1 MSLNS
6 VSAVLSTS
14 GSKTTLSLV
23 HKETAEVVQT
33 LELTKAAPTH
43 RNFILSTWLKSY
55 RPQARKD
62 GIQEYYNT
70 YEPAIAES
78 RWQDCHVLSD
88 ESGFTV
94 YAWVC
99 AYRPVSGSTQR
110 SAVPGQLYHV
120 YVIPEL
126 RHIGVARRLIEAI
139 AGDGDITYARP
150 WPGRPKSYRVNP
162 YLLTVKTDAERTQSR
177 EAEALVNHADQ

>member
-1 MSLNS
+1 MSLSS
-6 VSAVLSTS
+6 VSAILSTV

-33 LELTKAAPTH
+33 LQLMPSQMGH

-62 GIQEYYNT
+62 GIAEYYNK

-78 RWQDCHVLSD
+78 RWQDCFVLSD
-88 ESGFTV
+88 EDGFAV

-99 AYRPVSGSTQR
+99 AY
-110 SAVPGQLYHV
+110 PGQLYHV

-126 RHIGVARRLIEAI
+126 RHLGVARRLIEHV
-139 AGDGDITYARP
+139 AGDGAICYARP

-162 YLLTVKTDAERTQSR
+162 YLLTPKETYASR
-177 EAEALVNHADQ
+177 IQADGKAEAPLHYTDH

>member
-99 AYRPVSGSTQR
+99 AY
-110 SAVPGQLYHV
+110 PGQLHHV

-177 EAEALVNHADQ
+177 EAEALVNHTDQ